1 MTAEKKS
8 QYDIVEKG
16 DKRMGMKKK
25 KTYECNHLPWYSSMN
40 PLKPFSSMNC
50 SHLASKELM
59 MRAKVPSMVGAG
71 GRGLLDDVDESLA
84 ASKECSWEMDD
95 VGRALRTLIPHPVE
109 TDH

>member
-1 MTAEKKS
+1 
-8 QYDIVEKG
+8 
-16 DKRMGMKKK
+16 
-25 KTYECNHLPWYSSMN
+25 
-40 PLKPFSSMNC
+40 
-50 SHLASKELM
+50 M

>member
-8 QYDIVEKG
+8 QYDIVENG
-16 DKRMGMKKK
+16 NKRMGMKKK

-71 GRGLLDDVDESLA
+71 GRGLLEDVDETLA
-84 ASKECSWEMDD
+84 ASKECNWEMDD